1 MEALID
7 TPKPTDF
14 SLWLFLLAWQRQT
27 IFEHTQTQTRYP
39 RKVHRVIVMKR
50 LASLLLSAIAA
61 IWIAVI
67 AIVSVQNYTPVTL
80 RFFTYQS
87 IQVPL
92 GLVLAFS
99 ISFGVLGAALLVPL
113 TGQAG
118 SQDDD
123 PL

>member
-1 MEALID
+1 
-7 TPKPTDF
+7 
-14 SLWLFLLAWQRQT
+14 
-27 IFEHTQTQTRYP
+27 
-39 RKVHRVIVMKR
+39 MKR

>member
-1 MEALID
+1 
-7 TPKPTDF
+7 
-14 SLWLFLLAWQRQT
+14 
-27 IFEHTQTQTRYP
+27 
-39 RKVHRVIVMKR
+39 MKR

-61 IWIAVI
+61 IWIAAI

-87 IQVPL
+87 IQMPL

-99 ISFGVLGAALLVPL
+99 ISLGLLGAALLVPL
-113 TGQAG
+113 TGQTG